1 MDARSIVFIEP
12 LWVSRVFIFANTIPP
27 FAYDSKNKKRQHITA
42 VMYREEPEGSPA
54 SESVLQ
60 LPEIQCIP
68 ETVNIRYLVHHIHKK
83 RHVVRISSI

>member
-12 LWVSRVFIFANTIPP
+12 LRVSRVFIFANMIPP
-27 FAYDSKNKKRQHITA
+27 FAYNSKNKKRQHITA
-42 VMYREEPEGSPA
+42 VMYKEEPEGSPA

>member
-27 FAYDSKNKKRQHITA
+27 FAYDSKNKKRQYIPA

-54 SESVLQ
+54 SESGLQ
-60 LPEIQCIP
+60 IPEIQCIP
-68 ETVNIRYLVHHIHKK
+68 KTVNIRYLVHHIHKN
-83 RHVVRISSI
+83 RYVVCISCL